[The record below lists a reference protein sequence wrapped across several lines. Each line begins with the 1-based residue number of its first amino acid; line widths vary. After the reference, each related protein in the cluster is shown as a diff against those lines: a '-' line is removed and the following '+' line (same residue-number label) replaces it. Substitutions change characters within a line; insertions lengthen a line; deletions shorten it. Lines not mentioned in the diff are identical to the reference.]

1 MSHDPHPAALARFSL
16 LIGTDPN
23 SGWHCV
29 RLPDSAA
36 LFGTGKPVRVSAR
49 VNDIPYEATALPVG
63 GGIHMLPLRADL
75 RRRHQLAVGDEVEL
89 EVVQWHQLST
99 AP

>member
-1 MSHDPHPAALARFSL
+1 M
-16 LIGTDPN
+16 
-23 SGWHCV
+23 
-29 RLPDSAA
+29 
-36 LFGTGKPVRVSAR
+36 SAR

-63 GGIHMLPLRADL
+63 GGIHMLLLRADL

-89 EVVQWHQLST
+89 EVVQLHQLST